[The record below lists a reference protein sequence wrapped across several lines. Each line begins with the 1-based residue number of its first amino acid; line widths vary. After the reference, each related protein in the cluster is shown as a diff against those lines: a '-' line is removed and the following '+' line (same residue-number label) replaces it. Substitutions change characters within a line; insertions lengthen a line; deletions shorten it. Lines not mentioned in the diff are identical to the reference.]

1 MFYAH
6 SVKDRPK
13 TDWEL
18 LKTHLEAVAVMA
30 AEFSRRFG
38 AEEWGRFIGTVHD
51 AGKYR
56 PEFQRRL
63 EDDRIHAPHA
73 APGAAIFARNKLAL
87 PAAFVIAGHHTGLA
101 NFQDS
106 SHGPTPLVEAI
117 RSNTDVARQITETMQ
132 ADWRIPDV
140 PQLPQ
145 WITSC
150 SDKSQLSRR
159 LAFLTR
165 MLFSALVDAD
175 RLETDSFYARVE
187 GRSANKDAL
196 TYDTIPDLASRLDEY
211 IDRLAVAAR
220 PSPVNELR
228 HEVLESCRQASAE
241 SPGLFS
247 LTVPTGGGKT
257 LSGMSFALN
266 HALQKG
272 LDRVIVVI
280 PYTSIITQ
288 NANEYK
294 KAFGE
299 LDTNCGNVLEHHS
312 GIDEQQRLEQ
322 NSEAEVRRRLA
333 AENWDAPI
341 VVTTTVQFFESLFSN
356 HPSRCRKLHRI
367 AGSVV
372 ILDEV
377 QTLPPQYLLP
387 IVDCLNELTTNY
399 RCSVVLS
406 TATPPALSR
415 ETLSDGLQ
423 NVRPIV
429 PEFRRMFASSAA
441 RRVNTEW
448 RIETEIPYADLA
460 EELKSHHQV
469 LAIVH
474 LRKDA
479 RELAELLPDEGRF
492 HLSAL
497 MCPAHRTKCIER
509 IRKALQAGEPC
520 RLIST
525 QLIEAGVDVDFPV
538 VYRAL
543 AGLDSLAQS
552 AGRCD
557 REGKRT
563 EAAGGPAGR
572 FIVFRAETSPP
583 PGVLRD
589 AMQTTELLFGMK
601 DHDDRLNG
609 NVDPFNPDHGTL
621 FFEQL
626 YRGLQKNKNDLLRET
641 ESFNFA
647 NVDAGFRMIDSAG
660 MRPIVVD
667 WQDGRER
674 IEQFRREPD
683 RQNAR
688 AMQPYVVQVNARYFA
703 HVCDRGIVE
712 PWFDGSLG
720 LATDLFRDW
729 YHEDFGLNPDP
740 GTPLSPDVMVI

>member
-6 SVKDRPK
+6 SVDGRPK
-13 TDWEL
+13 SDWEL
-18 LKTHLEAVAVMA
+18 LQTHLNAVAGTSA
-30 AEFSRRFG
+30 AFGRRFG
-38 AEEWGRFIGTVHD
+38 AEEWGRFIGAVHD

-56 PEFQRRL
+56 PEFQQRL

-87 PAAFVIAGHHTGLA
+87 PATFVIAGHHTGLA
-101 NFQDS
+101 NLQNS
-106 SHGPTPLVEAI
+106 SNGPTPLIEAI
-117 RSNTDVARQITETMQ
+117 RSNAGIAQRVAETM
-132 ADWRIPDV
+132 RTNGGIPDV
-140 PQLPQ
+140 PQLPA
-145 WITSC
+145 WLTSG
-150 SDKSQLSRR
+150 SDTGQFNRR

-187 GRSANKDAL
+187 GRTGNKDAL
-196 TYDTIPDLASRLDEY
+196 TYDSIPNLARRLDEY
-211 IDRLAVAAR
+211 IDRLTVDAF

-228 HEVLESCRQASAE
+228 REVLESCRRAAGE

-266 HALQKG
+266 HAHRHG

-299 LDTNCGNVLEHHS
+299 LETNCGNVLEHHS
-312 GIDEQQRLEQ
+312 GIDEQQRMEQ

-387 IVDCLNELTTNY
+387 IVDCLNELSTNY

-406 TATPPALSR
+406 TATPPALSH
-415 ETLSDGLQ
+415 ETLAGGLE
-423 NVRPIV
+423 NVRPII
-429 PEFRRMFASSAA
+429 PDFRRMFASSAA

-448 RIETEIPYADLA
+448 RIETETAYAALS
-460 EELKSHHQV
+460 EELQEHQQV

-479 RELAELLPDEGRF
+479 RELAEMIPDQGRY

-497 MCPAHRTKCIER
+497 MCPAHRAKCIKR
-509 IRKALQAGEPC
+509 IRQALKAGEPC

-563 EAAGGPAGR
+563 EAVGTPAGR
-572 FIVFRAETSPP
+572 FVVFRAESPPP
-583 PGVLRD
+583 PGVLSD

-601 DHDDRLNG
+601 DDDTRLNG
-609 NVDPFNPDHGTL
+609 SVDPFNPDHGTL
-621 FFEQL
+621 FFERL
-626 YRGLQKNKNDLLRET
+626 YRDMKKDKHNLLSET

-647 NVDAGFRMIDSAG
+647 NVDAGFRLIDSGG
-660 MRPIVVD
+660 MRSIVVD

-674 IEQFRREPD
+674 IERFRREPT

-688 AMQPYVVQVNARYFA
+688 ALQPFVVQVNARYFA
-703 HVCDRGIVE
+703 HVCDRGIIE
-712 PWFDGSLG
+712 PWFDNSLG

-729 YHEDFGLNPDP
+729 YDEEFGLNPDS
-740 GTPLSPDVMVI
+740 GTSLSPDVMIQ